1 MSVGDIVG
9 TRDNV
14 VHEFAVFPGLIGK
27 RILAKVGRYGTNV
40 DEFRVLEL
48 SPSGR
53 WTRLMNVNGVKFWTA
68 TTEIGVVEI
77 LTTLDALMDPRP
89 KD

>member
-14 VHEFAVFPGLIGK
+14 VGK
-27 RILAKVGRYGTNV
+27 RILAKVGNRYSSNV

-68 TTEIGVVEI
+68 TTEIGVVEV
-77 LTTLDALMDPRP
+77 LTTLDALLDPRP
-89 KD
+89 KG